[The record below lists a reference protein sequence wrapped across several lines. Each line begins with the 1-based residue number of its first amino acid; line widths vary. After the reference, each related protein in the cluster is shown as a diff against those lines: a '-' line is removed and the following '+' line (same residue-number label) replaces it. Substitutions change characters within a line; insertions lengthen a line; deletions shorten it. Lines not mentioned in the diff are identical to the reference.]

1 MTQGPRYNVKPRR
14 RREGVTDYRKRLKML
29 RSRKVRLVVRKSIK
43 NTLIQMVE
51 YRECGDFILVCAN
64 SKELV
69 SKYNWKFSTSNTPA
83 AYLTGILA
91 GSRAKKVGIK
101 DCVLDIGLYPPVT
114 GAKIFAS
121 VKGIL
126 EVGIKCPCNEKKF
139 PSQDRITG
147 KHLDN
152 EIILAVNDIKNKII
166 GGK

>member
-29 RSRKVRLVVRKSIK
+29 KSRKVRLVVRKSIK
-43 NTLIQMVE
+43 NTLIQLVE
-51 YRECGDFILVCAN
+51 YKEGGDFILACAN
-64 SKELV
+64 SKELIN
-69 SKYNWKFSTSNTPA
+69 KYNWKFSTSSTPA

-91 GSRAKKVGIK
+91 GSRAKKIGIK
-101 DCVLDIGLYPPVT
+101 DCVLDIGLHPPVT
-114 GAKIFAS
+114 GSKIFAS
-121 VKGIL
+121 VKGII
-126 EVGIKCPCNEKKF
+126 EVGIECPCNKEKL
-139 PSQDRITG
+139 PSEDRITG